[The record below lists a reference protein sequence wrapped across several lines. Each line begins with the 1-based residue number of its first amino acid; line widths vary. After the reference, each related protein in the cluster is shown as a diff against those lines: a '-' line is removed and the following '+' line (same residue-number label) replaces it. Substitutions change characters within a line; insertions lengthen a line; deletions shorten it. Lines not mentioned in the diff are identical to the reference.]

1 MERTSTMTDLT
12 LDRLDADGALRETA
26 AEAATDTRA
35 GLLARA
41 GLIGGGAFGL
51 GALVEAGTAAAAT
64 SPRDIAILNFA
75 LTLEYLEAAFYA
87 EALRKGALR
96 GERRVFARVAG
107 RHERSHVAVLQG
119 ALGRRA
125 VKRPRFDFQGT
136 TESSAAFTKTSIAL
150 EQTGI
155 GAYKGQAPRIQSTQI
170 LAVALSIHSVEAR
183 HTGWIRDIAGLN
195 PAPDGLDA
203 PLTRAQTLARV
214 AATGFIVPA
223 RRPRFTG

>member
-12 LDRLDADGALRETA
+12 LDQLDADGALRETA
-26 AEAATDTRA
+26 AEAAADTRA
-35 GLLARA
+35 GFLARA
-41 GLIGGGAFGL
+41 GLLGGGLFGA
-51 GALVEAGTAAAAT
+51 GALLSAGTAQAQST
-64 SPRDIAILNFA
+64 SDIAILNFA
-75 LTLEYLEAAFYA
+75 LTLEYLENAFYA

-107 RHERSHVAVLQG
+107 GHERSHVATLQG

-136 TESSAAFTKTSIAL
+136 TESQSAFTKTSIAL

-155 GAYKGQAPRIQSTQI
+155 GAYKGQAPLIQSKQI

-183 HTGWIRDIAGLN
+183 HVGWIRDIAGLN
-195 PAPDGLDA
+195 PAPTGLDA